1 MQRLRFFHIILII
14 IVCIFSSCNSEE
26 QGAIYNLPYHTENIK
41 RPLLV
46 WQIKTERPSFDSIY
60 VPLYNQL
67 DLKEVCIDSGA
78 TAQLA
83 CIIKCKDVK
92 HLYLEIKSIMPSS
105 FTLNGDT
112 LHRTEIQGLNIYP
125 LKLAKGCNK
134 LCAAVQTIGDDWSFE
149 STIYDSLSIAQLYA
163 EEQSCNIIYPLIPA
177 DTKDIMLTNAHQNV
191 LNQLVSLKFSD
202 TKGKLVSEVSLL
214 KDSFVYHVPQL
225 GKDVSYMCSM
235 QIGNSIVRQP
245 VLCGKD
251 DDAFVKFT
259 TLCHTLPDGHARL
272 DEIDQVLYRLRF
284 LLNHPSRYEGD
295 WWWQFKIT
303 PLTYQLEHIFTHLS
317 QKYGES
323 ETEFNVNFISYRSAT
338 DDSLQ
343 RYLLVKP
350 NAIPKNE
357 TMPLVVII
365 RPFCENLH
373 HFFAS
378 PQMARQW
385 AMNIVQG
392 LANHYGFIVMMPE
405 ARMSLDEDLTP
416 IAEQEVTLAIEDVK
430 KHYKIDDRRIYLQ
443 ANCTGGYRALKYA
456 EAHPDLFSAIALYAP
471 VYKINFPSPWSKQ
484 NTAKKHISK
493 LKGMPLMIHYDPMDE
508 HSTTDLFEE
517 LIADCKTNGIPLT
530 LSVKRNSGQFYN
542 VVIAGEEAFEY
553 FNHIKNK

>member
-1 MQRLRFFHIILII
+1 MQRTRFFYIILII
-14 IVCIFSSCNSEE
+14 IVCIFSSCINEE
-26 QGAIYNLPYHTENIK
+26 QDAIYNLPHTDNIK
-41 RPLLV
+41 MPLLV
-46 WQIKTERPSFDSIY
+46 WNVKTESPLYDSIY

-67 DLKEVCIDSGA
+67 DLKEVGIDSST
-78 TAQLA
+78 TAHLS
-83 CIIKCKDVK
+83 CIIKCKDTK
-92 HLYLEIKSIMPSS
+92 QLCLEIKSTMPSS
-105 FTLNGDT
+105 FILNGDT
-112 LHRTEIQGLNIYP
+112 LHRTDIQGLNIYS
-125 LKLAKGCNK
+125 LKLVKGRNK
-134 LCAAVQTIGDDWSFE
+134 LCAAVQAIGDDWSFE
-149 STIYDSLSIAQLYA
+149 STIYDSLSIAKLYA
-163 EEQSCNIIYPLIPA
+163 EGQSCNIIYPLIPA
-177 DTKDIMLTNAHQNV
+177 NTKDIMLTNAHQNV

-225 GKDVSYMCSM
+225 EKDVSYMCSM

-259 TLCHTLPDGHARL
+259 TLRHTLPDGHARL

-303 PLTYQLEHIFTHLS
+303 PLTYQLEHIFTHLD

-323 ETEFNVNFISYRSAT
+323 ETEFNVNFITYRSAT

-350 NAIPKNE
+350 NAIPKDKP
-357 TMPLVVII
+357 MPLVVII

-378 PQMARQW
+378 PQLARQW
-385 AMNIVQG
+385 ALNIVQG

-405 ARMSLDEDLTP
+405 ARMPQDEDLTP
-416 IAEQEVTLAIEDVK
+416 IAKKEVSLAINDVK
-430 KHYKIDDRRIYLQ
+430 KHYYIDEQRIYLQ

-456 EAHPDLFSAIALYAP
+456 EEKPDMFAAIALYAP
-471 VYKINFPSPWSKQ
+471 VYKINFLSPWSKQ
-484 NTAKKHISK
+484 HTAKKHIAK
-493 LKGMPLMIHYDPMDE
+493 LKGTPLMIHYDPMDE
-508 HSTTDLFEE
+508 HSTTDLFDE
-517 LIADCKTNGIPLT
+517 LIADCKANDIPLT

-542 VVIAGEEAFEY
+542 VVIAGVEAFDFFY
-553 FNHIKNK
+553 HIKNK